1 MFKNQTTIKKPRTEF
16 FDATFIYFILLVS
29 FVLIRILASANLLNF
44 LGDFASYAF
53 TILIQLGIMLF
64 LPIFLYCKLR
74 KKTLKETLKDFR
86 FAKINLKAIGIAVC
100 IGVLVYILNI
110 AVSSFFSLLI
120 SLFGYENIGSTS
132 TMDYSILAFFL
143 ALLTTALLP
152 GFCEEI
158 ASRGLLLR
166 GFKNLGMKKA
176 ILLSG
181 LFFGLM
187 HLNVDQFFYA
197 TIIGWFLAFIC
208 LTTGN
213 IIPGMIIHF
222 MNNGISTYMAYATH
236 NGWPLGNILDPLQNV
251 ASSGN
256 YISTMLVIF
265 LILITAVFLLIW
277 LTYLL
282 VKFTT
287 LEKIKKLGED
297 LNQTLTSEDKTLK
310 INTLKIEIP
319 FDALG
324 FSLKQKY
331 YPPLRQKIFQY
342 STIFLGVIILISTF
356 IWGVL

>member
-1 MFKNQTTIKKPRTEF
+1 MFKNQSSSKKSHTEF
-16 FDATFIYFILLVS
+16 FDTTLIYFILMVL
-29 FVLIRILASANLLNF
+29 FVGIRILADNNLLNF
-44 LGDFASYAF
+44 FGDYSSYVF
-53 TILIQLGIMLF
+53 TVLIQIGIMLF

-86 FAKINLKAIGIAVC
+86 FGKISIKAVGIAVC

-120 SLFGYENIGSTS
+120 TLLGYENLATS
-132 TMDYSILAFFL
+132 GTMDYSLLAFFI
-143 ALLTTALLP
+143 AILTTAILP
-152 GFCEEI
+152 GFCEEV

-166 GFKNLGMKKA
+166 GFKNLGIKKA
-176 ILLSG
+176 ILISG
-181 LFFGLM
+181 LLFGLM
-187 HLNVDQFFYA
+187 HLNVEQFFYA
-197 TIIGWFLAFIC
+197 TIIGWFLAFVC

-213 IIPGMIIHF
+213 IIPGIIIHF
-222 MNNGISTYMAYATH
+222 MNNGISTYMGYASH
-236 NGWPLGNILDPLQNV
+236 NGWPLGDILEPLQTV
-251 ASSGN
+251 ATSGN
-256 YISTMLVIF
+256 YLSTMLVIF

-282 VKFTT
+282 IKFTT

-297 LNQTLTSEDKTLK
+297 LNQTLTSEDKTLR

-324 FSLKQKY
+324 FSIKQKYFPPLKQKVF
-331 YPPLRQKIFQY
+331 LF
-342 STIFLGVIILISTF
+342 STIFLGCVVLINTF